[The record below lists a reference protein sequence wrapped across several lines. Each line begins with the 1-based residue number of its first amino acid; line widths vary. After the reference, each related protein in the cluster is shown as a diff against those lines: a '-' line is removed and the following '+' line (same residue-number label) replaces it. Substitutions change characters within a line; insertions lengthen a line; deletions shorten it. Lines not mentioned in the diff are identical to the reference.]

1 MASISVAKIECL
13 ESRGDFGRFVAEP
26 LERGFA
32 TTLGNALRRVLLAYL
47 PGAAVTHVKIEGVLH
62 EFSPLPGVKEDV
74 LDFLLN
80 VKALHLRPVS
90 GRAGKLILDVSGER
104 EVYARDI
111 SPSNDFVIVNPD
123 LYLAT
128 IDSSEARLYA
138 EFDADIGIGYQPAGS
153 GAKLPVGTI
162 PVDAVFAPVRKVNF
176 DAQSVAGGG
185 DTNLEKLVIEIWT
198 DGTISPALAL
208 GQAARILSNQLAP
221 FAAYERGSGPV
232 QEIPELVPTPGDVMS
247 MPVSSLGLP
256 KRVLDALSRS
266 NIATVGD
273 IMSGGEEKLLSIR
286 NLGKKSL
293 EDIIKALKRVGLSLP
308 SGEEGLSEE
317 EE

>member
-1 MASISVAKIECL
+1 VASISVAKIECL

-138 EFDADIGIGYQPAGS
+138 EFDVDIGIGYS
-153 GAKLPVGTI
+153 GW
-162 PVDAVFAPVRKVNF
+162 FCC
-176 DAQSVAGGG
+176 
-185 DTNLEKLVIEIWT
+185 
-198 DGTISPALAL
+198 
-208 GQAARILSNQLAP
+208 
-221 FAAYERGSGPV
+221 
-232 QEIPELVPTPGDVMS
+232 
-247 MPVSSLGLP
+247 
-256 KRVLDALSRS
+256 
-266 NIATVGD
+266 
-273 IMSGGEEKLLSIR
+273 
-286 NLGKKSL
+286 
-293 EDIIKALKRVGLSLP
+293 
-308 SGEEGLSEE
+308 
-317 EE
+317 

>member
-1 MASISVAKIECL
+1 VFGKPRGLRAFCL
-13 ESRGDFGRFVAEP
+13 PNRWKE
-26 LERGFA
+26 
-32 TTLGNALRRVLLAYL
+32 VLLLHWAMLCVGCFLAYL

-138 EFDADIGIGYQPAGS
+138 EFDVDIGIGYQPAGS
-153 GAKLPVGTI
+153 AAKLPVGTI
-162 PVDAVFAPVRKVNF
+162 PVDAVFAPVRKVN
-176 DAQSVAGGG
+176 
-185 DTNLEKLVIEIWT
+185 L
-198 DGTISPALAL
+198 
-208 GQAARILSNQLAP
+208 
-221 FAAYERGSGPV
+221 
-232 QEIPELVPTPGDVMS
+232 
-247 MPVSSLGLP
+247 MPSQ
-256 KRVLDALSRS
+256 
-266 NIATVGD
+266 
-273 IMSGGEEKLLSIR
+273 
-286 NLGKKSL
+286 
-293 EDIIKALKRVGLSLP
+293 
-308 SGEEGLSEE
+308 
-317 EE
+317 